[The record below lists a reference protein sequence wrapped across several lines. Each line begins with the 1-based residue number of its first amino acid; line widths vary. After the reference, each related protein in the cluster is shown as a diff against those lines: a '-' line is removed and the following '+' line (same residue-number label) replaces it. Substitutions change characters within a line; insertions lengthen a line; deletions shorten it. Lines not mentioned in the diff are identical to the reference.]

1 MSEQTLLTPQALLE
15 GSKTEDENKKL
26 SRPTRPPPLT
36 PDVQKKI
43 DKIRKEEITKI
54 NKVLKSKSSFFTRSS
69 KK

>member
-15 GSKTEDENKKL
+15 GSKTEDEKKL